1 MKEKSFVTHVG
12 SNMPRIGLALAGGG
26 PLGMIYEIGAL
37 RALDEALEGVDFNN
51 LDVYVGVSAG
61 AAIAANLANQLTTA
75 QMCRVFIRGEAVDHP
90 FNPDVFL
97 KPALKEYYTRLLS
110 VPKLFAESVWRFA
123 KNPFDI
129 TLVESLASL
138 SQAFPTGVFD
148 NEAIFN
154 YLNQLYSVTG
164 RTNNFRELRKK
175 LYVVAVDLD
184 TGEPVRFGSK
194 GYDHVPIAKAVQ
206 ASTALP
212 GLYPPVKIDGRYY
225 VDGALT
231 KTMHASVA
239 LSEGAD
245 LVFCVNPLVPFDA
258 NLATHVGTLKKHES
272 LVEKG
277 LGVVLSQAFRTM
289 IHSRLEVGMS
299 SYDTQYENADVVL
312 FEPNREDP
320 KVFFANVFS
329 FSNRL
334 WVCEHAYQTTRHDLL
349 ARHNELGALLNRHGV
364 SLRMD
369 ILEDKDRH
377 FSTDLQNE
385 DPVMAEAVEDLMNSN
400 GSESLP
406 NLTKSE
412 EWLKAT
418 PS

>member
-1 MKEKSFVTHVG
+1 MKEKSYVTRVG
-12 SNMPRIGLALAGGG
+12 TDMPRFGLALAGGG

-37 RALDEALEGVDFNN
+37 RALDEALEGIDFNN

-97 KPALKEYYTRLLS
+97 KPAFREYYTRLLS
-110 VPKLFAESVWRFA
+110 VPKLFVESVWRFA
-123 KNPFDI
+123 KNPLDI
-129 TLVESLASL
+129 TLMESLTGL
-138 SQAFPTGVFD
+138 SQAFPTGIFN

-154 YLNQLYSVTG
+154 YLNQLYSVPG
-164 RTNNFRELRKK
+164 RTNDFRKLRQK
-175 LYVVAVDLD
+175 LYIVAVDLD
-184 TGEPVRFGSK
+184 TGESVRFGSK
-194 GYDHVPIAKAVQ
+194 GYDHLPIAKAVQ

-225 VDGALT
+225 VDGALI

-245 LVFCVNPLVPFDA
+245 LVFCINPLVPFDA
-258 NLATHVGTLKKHES
+258 NLAAHMGTLKKHES

-277 LGVVLSQAFRTM
+277 LAVVLSQAFRTI

-320 KVFFANVFS
+320 KVFFTNVFS

-377 FSTDLQNE
+377 FSTGLQNE
-385 DPVMAEAVEDLMNSN
+385 DPVMAEAVEDLVN
-400 GSESLP
+400 GGDSKSLP
-406 NLTKSE
+406 FPTDSK
-412 EWLKAT
+412 EWLKVVHN
-418 PS
+418 

>member
-1 MKEKSFVTHVG
+1 
-12 SNMPRIGLALAGGG
+12 
-26 PLGMIYEIGAL
+26 
-37 RALDEALEGVDFNN
+37 
-51 LDVYVGVSAG
+51 
-61 AAIAANLANQLTTA
+61 
-75 QMCRVFIRGEAVDHP
+75 
-90 FNPDVFL
+90 
-97 KPALKEYYTRLLS
+97 
-110 VPKLFAESVWRFA
+110 
-123 KNPFDI
+123 
-129 TLVESLASL
+129 
-138 SQAFPTGVFD
+138 
-148 NEAIFN
+148 
-154 YLNQLYSVTG
+154 
-164 RTNNFRELRKK
+164 
-175 LYVVAVDLD
+175 
-184 TGEPVRFGSK
+184 
-194 GYDHVPIAKAVQ
+194 
-206 ASTALP
+206 
-212 GLYPPVKIDGRYY
+212 
-225 VDGALT
+225 
-231 KTMHASVA
+231 
-239 LSEGAD
+239 
-245 LVFCVNPLVPFDA
+245 LVPFDA